1 MFKIC
6 LFQPIKAH
14 NESDPG
20 SSYESLVNLQP
31 RKELQE
37 YLWPRPPHYHL
48 LWPGRPLPS
57 LPFPK
62 DLGQSPDISEM
73 IAKSQQE
80 PFFGFFFNNNFSMPT
95 SRDNKKPKKDDAIS
109 QFMDGPFFR

>member
-1 MFKIC
+1 MTFFEIVLKTLDMSIIF
-6 LFQPIKAH
+6 FQTIKAH
-14 NESDPG
+14 SESDPG
-20 SSYESLVNLQP
+20 SSYESLVN
-31 RKELQE
+31 
-37 YLWPRPPHYHL
+37 

>member
-1 MFKIC
+1 MPLI
-6 LFQPIKAH
+6 FQPIKAY
-14 NESDPG
+14 NEPDPG
-20 SSYESLVNLQP
+20 SSYDALASLQP
-31 RKELQE
+31 RKELPE

-62 DLGQSPDISEM
+62 DLNQTPDLSEM

-80 PFFGFFFNNNFSMPT
+80 PFFGFFFNNNFSSN
-95 SRDNKKPKKDDAIS
+95 SRDSKKPKKDDAIS

>member
-1 MFKIC
+1 M
-6 LFQPIKAH
+6 
-14 NESDPG
+14 
-20 SSYESLVNLQP
+20 SSYESLVTLQP
-31 RKELQE
+31 RKELHE

-62 DLGQSPDISEM
+62 DQSPDLSEM
-73 IAKSQQE
+73 IARSQQE
-80 PFFGFFFNNNFSMPT
+80 PLLGFFFNNNFSMPT
-95 SRDNKKPKKDDAIS
+95 SRDTKTPKKGDAIS

>member
-1 MFKIC
+1 MFR
-6 LFQPIKAH
+6 LFQPTKTH
-14 NESDPG
+14 SESDPAMG
-20 SSYESLVNLQP
+20 TYDHFVNLQP
-31 RKELQE
+31 RKELPE
-37 YLWPRPPHYHL
+37 YLWPRPPQYQL

-62 DLGQSPDISEM
+62 DLGQSPDLSEM

-80 PFFGFFFNNNFSMPT
+80 PFFGFFFNNNFTMPT
-95 SRDNKKPKKDDAIS
+95 SKDKKPKKDDAIS